1 MRLRAA
7 FASKRIAASEGRV
20 NERALFNSLGTKFAE
35 RSADVISLKEDVEKA
50 RIRTEETKY
59 AVKIILYKITNK
71 CLQF

>member
-7 FASKRIAASEGRV
+7 FASKRIAVSEGRV
-20 NERALFNSLGTKFAE
+20 NERALFNSLETKFAE

-59 AVKIILYKITNK
+59 AVKIILHKIANK